1 MEMQWFIGKISSDSE
16 WQIRTDYNRVHP
28 PLEIKGVRPADT
40 ADDTTEHTGG
50 GTHGSNY
57 SGYTTY
63 ASATSYTAPY
73 SSSSAYPQS
82 SEQGTYERTPE
93 SHGTSAEGYTNRY
106 FPASSSNTGWSAGS
120 YGSGG
125 AAYNTADTST
135 PAGGYG
141 KSDYYPSGHAS
152 SHTAT
157 GYETREL
164 HPVAEGQD
172 PEPEEE
178 GYPEEPA
185 APPRDD
191 DLYEP

>member
-50 GTHGSNY
+50 GTYGSSY
-57 SGYTTY
+57 SGYPY

-82 SEQGTYERTPE
+82 SEQGTYERAPE
-93 SHGTSAEGYTNRY
+93 SHGTSAEGYTNQY

-135 PAGGYG
+135 TAGGYG
-141 KSDYYPSGHAS
+141 KSDYYTSGRAS

-157 GYETREL
+157 GYEAREL

-185 APPRDD
+185 APPRED
-191 DLYEP
+191 DLYD

>member
-1 MEMQWFIGKISSDSE
+1 MQWFIGKISSDSE

-50 GTHGSNY
+50 GTYGSSY
-57 SGYTTY
+57 SGYTAPY

-93 SHGTSAEGYTNRY
+93 SQGTY
-106 FPASSSNTGWSAGS
+106 FPASSSNTSYSAGT

-125 AAYNTADTST
+125 AAYNTAGTST
-135 PAGGYG
+135 AAGGYG
-141 KSDYYPSGHAS
+141 TSDYYTGGHAS

-178 GYPEEPA
+178 GYHEEPA
-185 APPRDD
+185 PPAGDD
-191 DLYEP
+191 DLYD